1 MMPNLVKG
9 DDVRSGRKAKAR
21 HGRLRAAQ
29 ASMGY
34 RNLNLEVKMGGPH
47 VRLGATAP
55 CLYHI

>member
-29 ASMGY
+29 ASMG
-34 RNLNLEVKMGGPH
+34 
-47 VRLGATAP
+47 
-55 CLYHI
+55 

>member
-29 ASMGY
+29 ASMGNSAFLTL
-34 RNLNLEVKMGGPH
+34 RAESSEDDVK
-47 VRLGATAP
+47 
-55 CLYHI
+55 